1 MQGSWKQI
9 VIKFLTSWKKCG
21 GKLEKVCA
29 NVLKSLYRLWHFASA
44 IFVQCVEKVC
54 TKVQKMK
61 KLVKRKA
68 VRVCRE
74 IRAMFVQIYRKL

>member
-9 VIKFLTSWKKCG
+9 VTKFLTSWKKCG

-29 NVLKSLYRLWHFASA
+29 NVLKSCALRKCS
-44 IFVQCVEKVC
+44 FVHCVEKVC

-61 KLVKRKA
+61 KLARRKA
-68 VRVCRE
+68 VQMCRE
-74 IRAMFVQIYRKL
+74 IRVMFVQMYRKL